1 MVLSRPDRGLGHCW
15 KEHEIR
21 GVLGPGHWDSS
32 SACGMESVGGLALVW
47 GGGCQAEGGAGPRC
61 AFVWVGRVPGVWD
74 GPGPLC
80 RRVCLGEEPAVCT
93 PAECLLPLTNRLPLC
108 RCCQV

>member
-1 MVLSRPDRGLGHCW
+1 MRSGEFLGLGTGTAPW
-15 KEHEIR
+15 PVGWRALEAW
-21 GVLGPGHWDSS
+21 HWS
-32 SACGMESVGGLALVW
+32 

-61 AFVWVGRVPGVWD
+61 AFVWVGPVPGVWD

-80 RRVCLGEEPAVCT
+80 QRVCLGEEPAVCT

-108 RCCQV
+108 CCCQV